1 MSRLPQGSPI
11 QTELC
16 QGTVVRIVAGDNEI
30 FRQNQMDIAA
40 RNKKDNKFSLI
51 MASSS
56 LAAVLFGIFKARKA
70 NKFIKNPSK
79 EKY

>member
-1 MSRLPQGSPI
+1 
-11 QTELC
+11 
-16 QGTVVRIVAGDNEI
+16 
-30 FRQNQMDIAA
+30 MDIAA

-56 LAAVLFGIFKARKA
+56 LAAVMFGIMKARRAK
-70 NKFIKNPSK
+70 KLIKNPSK